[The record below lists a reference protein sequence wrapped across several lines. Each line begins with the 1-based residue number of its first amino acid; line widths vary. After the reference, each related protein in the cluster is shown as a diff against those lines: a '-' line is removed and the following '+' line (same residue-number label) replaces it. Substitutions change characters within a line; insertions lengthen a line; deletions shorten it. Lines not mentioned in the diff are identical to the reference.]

1 MLKKHSQF
9 VLGCLFLVDL
19 AVTAGAWLLAYF
31 IRFESGIIPVDSI
44 KGYPGVRSYLLV
56 LPIVV
61 VASAIAYRISQLY
74 IPRREGMFFSEVA
87 AILRGSGLAVLVL
100 TALSYVIRVEPELSR
115 YVIALFFVLNCVL
128 LCVERGLARS
138 ILRKAR
144 RRGWN
149 LRYALI
155 VGAGKL
161 GQRLMHRIEK
171 NPWTGF
177 KVIGFIDDNPNRRGK
192 TLRGVPVLGGT
203 QDLPRTIREH
213 AVDQLFIALPFDEH
227 QKVKDVLDRVSD
239 EMVDVRIVPDVFSF
253 VTLNPQV
260 GDFDGMPILSLRESP
275 LHGWHRVVK
284 RAFDIVFSLV
294 ALFFLAPILGVL
306 FVLIKVL
313 SPGPVFYAQRRM
325 GMDGKIFRMYKFRTM
340 RVDAE
345 KETGPVWASEDDPR
359 RTPIGAFLRR
369 YNLDELPQFLNVLLG
384 HMSVVG
390 PRPERPELIKDFR
403 HSIPGYMLRHKM
415 KAGMTGWAQVNGWR
429 GDTSIEKR
437 IQYDLYYIENWS
449 LLFDIY
455 IVFLTIFRRENA
467 Y

>member
-9 VLGCLFLVDL
+9 VLGCLFVVDL
-19 AVTAGAWLLAYF
+19 MVTAGVWLLAYL
-31 IRFESGIIPVDSI
+31 IRFHLGIIPIATVDA
-44 KGYPGVRSYLLV
+44 YPGIRTYLLV
-56 LPIVV
+56 LPLVL
-61 VASAIAYRISQLY
+61 VASAFAYHVAGLY
-74 IPRREGMFFSEVA
+74 VPRREGMFFSEIA
-87 AILRGSGLAVLVL
+87 AVIRGSVIAVLVL
-100 TALSYVIRVEPELSR
+100 MALSYVIRLEPPLSR
-115 YVIALFFVLNCVL
+115 YVLAFFFLLNGL
-128 LCVERGLARS
+128 LLSLERGLARS
-138 ILRKAR
+138 LLRKAR

-149 LRYALI
+149 RRYVLI

-161 GQRLMHRIEK
+161 GQRLMQRIEK

-177 KVIGFIDDNPNRRGK
+177 KVIGFIDDNPGRHGK
-192 TLRGVPVLGGT
+192 ELHGVPVLGGT
-203 QDLPRTIREH
+203 EALPQTLRKQP
-213 AVDQLFIALPFDEH
+213 VDQLFIALPFDEQH
-227 QKVKDVLDRVSD
+227 KLKELLDRISD

-275 LHGWHRVVK
+275 LHGWHRVIK
-284 RAFDIVFSLV
+284 RAFDMVF
-294 ALFFLAPILGVL
+294 ALFALFVLAPIMGII
-306 FVLIKVL
+306 FVLIKAF
-313 SPGPVFYAQRRM
+313 SPGPVLYAQKRM

-340 RVDAE
+340 EVNAE
-345 KETGPVWASEDDPR
+345 KDTGPVWASEDDPR
-359 RTPIGAFLRR
+359 RTPIGAFLRK
-369 YNLDELPQFLNVLLG
+369 YNLDELPQFVNVLLG

-390 PRPERPELIKDFR
+390 PRPERPELIKKFR
-403 HSIPGYMLRHKM
+403 TSIPRYMLRHKM

-429 GDTSIEKR
+429 GDTSLEKR